1 MKWRS
6 GLSLIKQYRA
16 GHKITLLDKLETV
29 ETVEE
34 LEGFK
39 SGIRFSGRVL
49 SEEERNAV
57 AQKKIELLR
66 NGS

>member
-1 MKWRS
+1 
-6 GLSLIKQYRA
+6 LSLIKQYKA

-29 ETVEE
+29 ETAEE
-34 LEGFK
+34 MAGFEW
-39 SGIRFSGRVL
+39 GIRFSGRVL

-66 NGS
+66 HGS